1 MSEPS
6 PPPGMVRPPLPA
18 AAALLAAALL
28 HCAPAAPARRHKP
41 VSRDHPVTLSP
52 VIPPILSPPP
62 TPPPEALRYSSEG
75 SIAPTSRSRDA
86 GTGSSDALPGVTGR
100 GTMSRRCGPPPPTRA
115 PPAPLGTLGK
125 FSQACSL
132 LRSQQGKTR
141 ERDEEGLREDTGSP
155 LPLKAAEH
163 SLPAKTTNP
172 PLPASC
178 CAGNSQKCYG
188 ETRLKG

>member
-6 PPPGMVRPPLPA
+6 PPPGMVRPPLPAAA

-100 GTMSRRCGPPPPTRA
+100 GTMSRRCGPPPNPGTPSSSWHVRKVFPSVLPSAEPARENQGAGRGGFTRGHGI
-115 PPAPLGTLGK
+115 PPSFKGSRALA
-125 FSQACSL
+125 AC
-132 LRSQQGKTR
+132 
-141 ERDEEGLREDTGSP
+141 
-155 LPLKAAEH
+155 
-163 SLPAKTTNP
+163 
-172 PLPASC
+172 
-178 CAGNSQKCYG
+178 
-188 ETRLKG
+188 